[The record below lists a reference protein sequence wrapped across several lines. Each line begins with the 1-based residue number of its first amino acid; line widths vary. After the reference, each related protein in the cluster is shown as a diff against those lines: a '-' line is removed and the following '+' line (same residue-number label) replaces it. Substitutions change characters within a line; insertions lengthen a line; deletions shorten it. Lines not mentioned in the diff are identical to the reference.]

1 MSLYF
6 QHSNTL
12 QLLQLIPLPIQ
23 CTHLF
28 LTHMTH
34 MTFSGN
40 IGPVLEAMD
49 YRLDSIVL
57 LAVQQSEVK
66 TSWSR
71 NLDFWIHWF
80 SWNPTGI
87 QDLTETPWRL
97 FIHKLATSTGEAL
110 HFSHP
115 CYTLSTPIHVPTPL
129 DASCAIHGKIVRKR
143 EWKALM

>member
-1 MSLYF
+1 MENSEMSLYF

-71 NLDFWIHWF
+71 NLDF
-80 SWNPTGI
+80 
-87 QDLTETPWRL
+87 
-97 FIHKLATSTGEAL
+97 
-110 HFSHP
+110 
-115 CYTLSTPIHVPTPL
+115 
-129 DASCAIHGKIVRKR
+129 
-143 EWKALM
+143 